1 MGDIDIPMSSSF
13 QSVFFVIVANFFPDV
28 IHSSIHQRKY
38 PTSMAHRFTNV
49 AAKSKELKTFLLHMC
64 QKQLAN
70 LHAHKVLRSGIHIYT
85 YTYTY
90 IYIYVYAGYTLSTN
104 GPDVLLSRHMW
115 PTMANRPK
123 MHMKKGKESVMEVA
137 GQRCSARVQG

>member
-38 PTSMAHRFTNV
+38 PTSMAYRFTNV

-90 IYIYVYAGYTLSTN
+90 IYMYMPGI
-104 GPDVLLSRHMW
+104 P
-115 PTMANRPK
+115 
-123 MHMKKGKESVMEVA
+123 
-137 GQRCSARVQG
+137 